1 MVWSLNAGVVFA
13 AVPCQ
18 PLGRGWVL
26 FEVAPELE
34 ADFAEAA
41 RAHLAAE
48 LQARGVAV
56 CVASSGDGPAALARV
71 SVAGALQGS
80 VTLRIEDD
88 VAQTIVER
96 RIDFAKVPPQGRALT
111 FGLAADELLGVGWAS
126 VIAHKQA
133 TETPVVEEKTSV
145 VTPAIQIVKA
155 DRFAL
160 LAINAAT
167 FLSGLRFAG
176 PQLVLAQR
184 IGRFVPELRAGLRW
198 GNSLSATHGQASFSD
213 LNIGVGASWVAT
225 PLHWNTWVG
234 PTFGVELSRVAVRGE
249 ATQGASSQQ
258 GQAVGSIAHLGC
270 MGVVRLSSLLRLA
283 ATITGGYTLV
293 PVRAADA
300 GQDLG
305 GVAGFVVQASF
316 GLGAVF

>member
-1 MVWSLNAGVVFA
+1 LFQA
-13 AVPCQ
+13 AS
-18 PLGRGWVL
+18 
-26 FEVAPELE
+26 ELD

-48 LQARGVAV
+48 LEARGVAV
-56 CVASSGDGPAALARV
+56 CVSSSGDGLAALARV

-126 VIAHKQA
+126 VIAPKQA
-133 TETPVVEEKTSV
+133 AKTPVVEANASV
-145 VTPAIQIVKA
+145 VAPATQIAKA
-155 DRFAL
+155 DRFVL
-160 LAINAAT
+160 LSINAST

-176 PQLVLAQR
+176 PQLVLAQKM
-184 IGRFVPELRAGLRW
+184 GRFVPELRAGLRW
-198 GNSLSATHGQASFSD
+198 GNSLSATHGQAAFSD

-225 PLHWNTWVG
+225 PLHWNTWIG
-234 PTFGVELSRVAVRGE
+234 PTFGVEFSRVAVRGE

-258 GQAVGSIAHLGC
+258 GQAVGSFAHAGC
-270 MGVVRLSSLLRLA
+270 MGVVRVSARLRLA
-283 ATITGGYTLV
+283 ANLTGGYTLV